1 VTRRQRVIH
10 STPVVASKPSPL
22 RLNLLQP
29 PPPAPLVTLGNS
41 QDAKASAQRL
51 LDQATIRIAH
61 VDQAHLDGGAAST
74 YQQANELIDAAQRA
88 MVAQD
93 YLAASSL
100 AEKASAL
107 TDQLPSPK

>member
-1 VTRRQRVIH
+1 VIH
-10 STPVVASKPSPL
+10 RAPVVASKPSPP
-22 RLNLLQP
+22 RLNLPQP
-29 PPPAPLVTLGNS
+29 PPPAPVVTLGNS
-41 QDAKASAQRL
+41 EDAKTSAQRQ

-61 VDQAHLDGGAAST
+61 VDQAQLDGSAAST
-74 YQQANELIDAAQRA
+74 YQQANQLIDAAQRA
-88 MVAQD
+88 MAAQD